1 MSTVVRI
8 EVSVSL
14 TGFPSFA
21 TRSLFVLTL
30 LLVDTEIIV
39 SDKILRCEDFFVTK
53 DVGRLA
59 MQLLGSG
66 ISIQLPHE
74 FILSE

>member
-8 EVSVSL
+8 EVSISL
-14 TGFPSFA
+14 TGFPSFVI
-21 TRSLFVLTL
+21 RSLFVLTL

-39 SDKILRCEDFFVTK
+39 SGKIVGEDFFVTK
-53 DVGRLA
+53 DVGRLV
-59 MQLLGSG
+59 MQLPGSG

-74 FILSE
+74 FVLAT

>member
-14 TGFPSFA
+14 TGFANFA
-21 TRSLFVLTL
+21 IRSLFVLTL
-30 LLVDTEIIV
+30 LSVHAEIII
-39 SDKILRCEDFFVTK
+39 SGKIVRGEDFFVTK
-53 DVGRLA
+53 DVTRLVTH
-59 MQLLGSG
+59 LPESG

-74 FILSE
+74 FTLSE

>member
-14 TGFPSFA
+14 TGSPSFA
-21 TRSLFVLTL
+21 IRSLFVLTL
-30 LLVDTEIIV
+30 LSVDTEIIV
-39 SDKILRCEDFFVTK
+39 SGKILRGENLFVAK
-53 DVGRLA
+53 DVIRLV
-59 MQLLGSG
+59 MQLLESG
-66 ISIQLPHE
+66 ISIQLVHE